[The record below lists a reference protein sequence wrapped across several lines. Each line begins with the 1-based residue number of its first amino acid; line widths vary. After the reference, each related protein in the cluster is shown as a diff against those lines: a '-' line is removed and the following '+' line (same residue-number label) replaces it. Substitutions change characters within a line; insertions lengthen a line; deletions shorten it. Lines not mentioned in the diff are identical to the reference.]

1 MFCPLR
7 EINNSSGWSDRPA
20 YPGWP
25 FLVGIPLDSL
35 DLRYLQ
41 AILDET
47 LRVKP
52 PSGGG
57 FRMAEAE
64 LSIGAIRWMG
74 RINHEDGKDE
84 IW

>member
-1 MFCPLR
+1 MVR
-7 EINNSSGWSDRPA
+7 DWI
-20 YPGWP
+20 
-25 FLVGIPLDSL
+25 
-35 DLRYLQ
+35 LRYLQ

-74 RINHEDGKDE
+74 RINMWTGKK